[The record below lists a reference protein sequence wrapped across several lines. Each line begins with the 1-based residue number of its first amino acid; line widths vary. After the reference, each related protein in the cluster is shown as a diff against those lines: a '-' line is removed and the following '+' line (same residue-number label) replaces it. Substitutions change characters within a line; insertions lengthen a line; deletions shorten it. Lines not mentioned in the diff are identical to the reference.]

1 MDLHD
6 ITPPPLMLFN
16 TGKRCNATLSFLAGT
31 RGLRLNAPMQ
41 GTAILVLLGFTA
53 LGAYSVGRQSA
64 PVGSLTA
71 ASVSA
76 PSPATAKPVA
86 YTSPAAPV
94 LISAPP
100 PNSSNT
106 ANPPARASLPDKP
119 ASAGPDSKPSGTET
133 KRKVEG
139 ALTAAAIARSSWRPA
154 VPNITREGGLAPA
167 QTTLCGV
174 VEPAAGGAP
183 IHDRAVRRRFAI
195 RAT

>member
-1 MDLHD
+1 M
-6 ITPPPLMLFN
+6 
-16 TGKRCNATLSFLAGT
+16 
-31 RGLRLNAPMQ
+31 
-41 GTAILVLLGFTA
+41 
-53 LGAYSVGRQSA
+53 
-64 PVGSLTA
+64 GSLTA

-154 VPNITREGGLAPA
+154 VPNITREGGSAPA

-174 VEPAAGGAP
+174 VEPAAAERLFTTGRCGAALLSERRDSGN
-183 IHDRAVRRRFAI
+183 DRRLSAEAGVALVRNDGL
-195 RAT
+195 